1 MWLSNSGYEEVVHS
15 ACNSIDGVGVD
26 GEILAKVD
34 KWGKDLSWWD
44 KNVFGN
50 VQMELIH
57 LKKLLAKEE
66 RAAMLS
72 GNNFQVKQ
80 VKRDIEVLQDRESTM
95 WAQRSRILW
104 AKQGDRNTKYF
115 HCCATKRFRIN
126 SMEGIRDESGIWRA
140 KQEEIAVVMVNY

>member
-15 ACNSIDGVGVD
+15 ACNNIDGVEVD

-72 GNNFQVKQ
+72 GNNFRVKQ
-80 VKRDIEVLQDRESTM
+80 VKKDIEVLQDRESTM
-95 WAQRSRILW
+95 WA
-104 AKQGDRNTKYF
+104 
-115 HCCATKRFRIN
+115 
-126 SMEGIRDESGIWRA
+126 
-140 KQEEIAVVMVNY
+140 